1 MSSQTMEGSTLLLQ
15 EWGSLSWSK
24 SGPSWHK
31 DCFEL
36 LKKKKKAADI
46 GETLKTE
53 RLPFTKRNLHLF
65 YIRKG
70 TCTCKGPVCLTS
82 RSVMSNSATPWTG
95 GPCPPGSSIHGDS
108 PGKNTE
114 VGLACPPSGDLPNL
128 GIELAS
134 LIPPALA
141 GGLFYH

>member
-1 MSSQTMEGSTLLLQ
+1 MSPQNMEGSTLLLQ
-15 EWGSLSWSK
+15 EGGPLPQSK

-31 DCFEL
+31 DRFEL
-36 LKKKKKAADI
+36 LKKKKSC
-46 GETLKTE
+46 
-53 RLPFTKRNLHLF
+53 RHKRNSENRGYPLLKEI
-65 YIRKG
+65 YIYFTLER
-70 TCTCKGPVCLTS
+70 GPVLA
-82 RSVMSNSATPWTG
+82 R
-95 GPCPPGSSIHGDS
+95 GPCACQVAQSCPTPCDPMDCSPPGSSIRGDS

-114 VGLACPPSGDLPNL
+114 VGLPCSPSGDLPNL